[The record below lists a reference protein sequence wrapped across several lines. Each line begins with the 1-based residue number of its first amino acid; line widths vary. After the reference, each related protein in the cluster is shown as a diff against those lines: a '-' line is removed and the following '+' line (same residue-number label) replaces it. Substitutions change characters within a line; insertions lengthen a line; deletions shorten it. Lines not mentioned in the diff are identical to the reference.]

1 MSNTSNENELTPR
14 ESFQP
19 GAEMTDKMRD
29 DKLRRIAKKRVAFK
43 KVFLMYILVNSM
55 LVGIW
60 FFTTGGESYFWP
72 VWPILGWGLGMLF
85 QYKDAYLK
93 STLFS
98 EEKEFERLKRKE

>member
-1 MSNTSNENELTPR
+1 MSNTGNENELTPR
-14 ESFQP
+14 ESFQSTS
-19 GAEMTDKMRD
+19 GMTDKMRD

-43 KVFLMYILVNSM
+43 KVLLIYILVNSM

-60 FFTTGGESYFWP
+60 YFTAGGESYFWP
-72 VWPILGWGLGMLF
+72 VWPMLGWGLGILF
-85 QYKDAYLK
+85 QFNDAYLR